1 MMRWPGQFRRSEPA
15 LPRRVSTSIPKYAL
29 YGDQVQPAWLD
40 SVHVEQIH
48 ERSALFAY
56 EIAPHVHDQLMQ
68 VLYVT
73 RGGGEAVIE
82 GQHHPFR
89 APALIVVPAQHVH
102 GWHFHSDVDGPVVTA
117 AQRPLESLAAVGAPD
132 LLPHLRRPRV
142 LDVGSA
148 PRQAEALPPLFDAI
162 EREYR
167 LHAPEGAAA
176 GTALLMAVFVQ
187 VARIAAAQPVDETAL
202 AAPQAAAR
210 TRKAA
215 VVERFRAAVDARF
228 RERWSVDQHADA
240 LGLSAGQLSRLCRAV
255 LGVSALDVIN
265 ARIVHEAERE
275 LVYSTLS
282 IKQIAGVLGFADEA
296 YFGRFF
302 KKHAGQ
308 TPTEFREAAHRR
320 LVRPA

>member
-1 MMRWPGQFRRSEPA
+1 MSA
-15 LPRRVSTSIPKYAL
+15 SIPKYAL
-29 YGDQVQPAWLD
+29 YGDQAQPAWLD
-40 SVHVEQIH
+40 SVHIEQIH
-48 ERSALFAY
+48 ERSALFHY
-56 EIAPHVHDQLMQ
+56 EIAPHVHDHMIQL
-68 VLYVT
+68 LHVT
-73 RGGGEAVIE
+73 VGGGTALID
-82 GQHHPFR
+82 GARWPFR

-102 GWHFHSDVDGPVVTA
+102 GWHFETDVDGPVVTA

-142 LDVGSA
+142 LDVGCA
-148 PRQAEALPPLFDAI
+148 PRQAEALLPLFEAI

-167 LHAPEGAAA
+167 LQAPGGATA

-187 VARIAAAQPVDETAL
+187 IARIAAAQPEE
-202 AAPQAAAR
+202 AAQAGQAAAR

-215 VVERFRAAVDARF
+215 VVERFRAAVDTRF
-228 RERWSVDQHADA
+228 RDRWSVDQHADA
-240 LGLSAGQLSRLCRAV
+240 LGLSAGQLSRLCREV
-255 LGVSALDVIN
+255 LGISALDVIN

-302 KKHAGQ
+302 KKHAGR

-320 LVRPA
+320 LAPPA